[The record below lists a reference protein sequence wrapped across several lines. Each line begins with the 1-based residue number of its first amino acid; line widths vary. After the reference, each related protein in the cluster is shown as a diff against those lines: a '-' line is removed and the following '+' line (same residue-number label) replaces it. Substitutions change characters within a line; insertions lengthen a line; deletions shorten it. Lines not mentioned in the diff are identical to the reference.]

1 MSLTTRI
8 RRFPAPRG
16 ESLILL
22 AIATEVAVSLIVRAF
37 ADDEPWA
44 LALIPLALAPF
55 MLRQRQPVL
64 ALVLA
69 IAADAILP
77 ADASL
82 ILPALVVLYTIARN
96 QPWRAAALGGV
107 LVALVASAAEI
118 AWGHQANTH
127 WVVIGT
133 ITQCAAAVA
142 LGLYTG
148 ARYKVL
154 EGLRERAE
162 RLARE
167 SELLTARAITDERL
181 RIARELHDVV
191 AHNVS
196 LMVVQ
201 AQALGTTTDDEHV
214 LSSTTAIADLGRQAM
229 TEMDHTLKLLRA
241 DDTQAPEL
249 SPQPGL
255 DNLDALMQQS
265 RNAGLHVDLIIEGD
279 PQQLSR
285 SADLSAFRIIQ
296 EALTNVIKHA
306 AGARVS
312 ILLAYRSGALE
323 LEIIDNGPGSPNGLA
338 SNNGAGNGVM
348 GMRERA
354 NVFGGTLTAEP
365 RPDHGFAVTATLPYT
380 APSPSP

>member
-1 MSLTTRI
+1 VQ
-8 RRFPAPRG
+8 A
-16 ESLILL
+16 
-22 AIATEVAVSLIVRAF
+22 
-37 ADDEPWA
+37 
-44 LALIPLALAPF
+44 
-55 MLRQRQPVL
+55 LRQRQPVL

-69 IAADAILP
+69 IAAAAILP
-77 ADASL
+77 ANASL
-82 ILPALVVLYTIARN
+82 ILPALVVLYTIARS

-107 LVALVASAAEI
+107 LVALVASVAEI

-142 LGLYTG
+142 IGLYTG

-167 SELLTARAITDERL
+167 SELLTARAVTEERL
-181 RIARELHDVV
+181 RIARELHDAV

-201 AQALGTTTDDEHV
+201 AQALGATARDEHV
-214 LSSTTAIADLGRQAM
+214 SASTDAIADLGRQAM
-229 TEMDHTLKLLRA
+229 TEMNQTLKLLRA
-241 DDTQAPEL
+241 NDTQEPEL

-255 DNLDALMQQS
+255 GNLDVLVQQS
-265 RNAGLHVDLIIEGD
+265 RNAGLHVDLIIDGE
-279 PQQLSR
+279 PHQLSP
-285 SADLSAFRIIQ
+285 SVDLSAFRIIQ

-312 ILLAYRSGALE
+312 ITLAYRPRGLE
-323 LEIIDNGPGSPNGLA
+323 LEIVDNGPSSPNGLA
-338 SNNGAGNGVM
+338 SDNGAGSGVM

-354 NVFGGTLTAEP
+354 NLFGGTLTAEP
-365 RPDHGFAVTATLPYT
+365 RPDHGFAVTATLPYVE
-380 APSPSP
+380 PSP